1 VNSSVI
7 FENDGCVHSDNWL
20 ILAIH
25 SLQPKT
31 VIAFQ
36 WVKLDDVKLAH
47 EKTCRIKSYWTK
59 VLALTTYLFQ
69 VYIAHMLVLNLLASL
84 LLIPL
89 QGGADSA
96 KAT

>member
-1 VNSSVI
+1 MMVAAAHKVSPIPWPAVGICICTQTFFRENFTAYNSQVNSSVI

-47 EKTCRIKSYWTK
+47 ER
-59 VLALTTYLFQ
+59 LA
-69 VYIAHMLVLNLLASL
+69 
-84 LLIPL
+84 
-89 QGGADSA
+89 G
-96 KAT
+96 